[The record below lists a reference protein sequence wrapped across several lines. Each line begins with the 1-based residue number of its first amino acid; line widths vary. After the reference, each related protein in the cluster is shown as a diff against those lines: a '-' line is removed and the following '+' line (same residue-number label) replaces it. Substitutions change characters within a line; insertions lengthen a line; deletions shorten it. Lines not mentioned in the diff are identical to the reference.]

1 MKKPICLLLLVFMLS
16 CDKDNSDN
24 PTPSSCNEPTAM
36 FKYKWNGM
44 LYEMNGSLSQNA
56 EEGSLIRKEQT
67 TQSGASNPFDNANGN
82 ALNNTK
88 YLYTIMATKN
98 YYYSDDGE
106 PIFAVEL
113 RTTTFT
119 APRTYS
125 NNAGDIKFISFYHPV
140 NAGES
145 PAQPFTINITKVE
158 NGYAD
163 GNFNGNVI
171 ASGNQVIQITE
182 GEFKNVK
189 ILQ

>member
-1 MKKPICLLLLVFMLS
+1 MKKPISLLLLLFLFS
-16 CDKDNSDN
+16 CDKDNTDN
-24 PTPSSCNEPTAM
+24 PTPSNCNEPVAT
-36 FKYKWNGM
+36 FKYKWNGT

-56 EEGSLIRKEQT
+56 KEGSLIRKEQT
-67 TQSGASNPFDNANGN
+67 TKNGASNPFDNANGD

-119 APRTYS
+119 APKTYTYS
-125 NNAGDIKFISFYHPV
+125 GGDMKFIAFYYPV
-140 NAGES
+140 NAGETTG
-145 PAQPFTINITKVE
+145 QEFTINVTKAE

-163 GNFNGNVI
+163 GTFNGNVV

>member
-1 MKKPICLLLLVFMLS
+1 MKKPVSLLLLVFLLS

-24 PTPSSCNEPTAM
+24 PTSPSCNEPVAT
-36 FKYKWNGM
+36 FKYKWNGT

-56 EEGSLIRKEQT
+56 KEGSLIRKEQT
-67 TQSGASNPFDNANGN
+67 TKSGASNPFDNANGD
-82 ALNNTK
+82 AINNTK

-106 PIFAVEL
+106 SIFAVEL
-113 RTTTFT
+113 RTTSFT
-119 APRTYS
+119 APKTYTNS
-125 NNAGDIKFISFYHPV
+125 AGDIKFISFYYPLQ
-140 NAGES
+140 AGES
-145 PAQPFTINITKVE
+145 TGQQFTINVTKVE

-163 GNFNGNVI
+163 GNFSGNVV

-189 ILQ
+189 VLQ